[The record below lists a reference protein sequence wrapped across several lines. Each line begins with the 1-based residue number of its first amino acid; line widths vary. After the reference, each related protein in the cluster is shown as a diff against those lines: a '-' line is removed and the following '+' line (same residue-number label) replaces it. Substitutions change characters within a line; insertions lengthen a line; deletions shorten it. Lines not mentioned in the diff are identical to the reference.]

1 MAKENDSAGEKELYS
16 WTQYQADIE
25 ALAGEVRRLD
35 RMPERIYGVPRG
47 GLVVAVSLSH
57 QLGVPLVL
65 THTEITQETLVVDD
79 IADTGTTFAGLCER
93 LGFRPIIATL
103 YYNPRSAI
111 VPDKFIRKKE
121 RWVVF
126 PWETAASSRYD
137 GTST

>member
-1 MAKENDSAGEKELYS
+1 MGKQSDPGGEKEFYS
-16 WTQYQADIE
+16 WAGYQADVE
-25 ALAGEVRRLD
+25 ALAAEVRRLPH
-35 RMPERIYGVPRG
+35 MPARVYGFPRG

-57 QLGVPLVL
+57 LLDVPMTLSPN
-65 THTEITQETLVVDD
+65 EITADTLVVDD
-79 IADTGTTFAGLCER
+79 IADTGTTFERLCRR